1 MTKPAVKR
9 AASKSAAAA
18 KKRAAGAEPEAPA
31 SSMFETGM
39 QALARARKQAESG
52 PAKVMASLIDPF
64 GFRKLE
70 DVFDQRVAAALERLG
85 WPSAQKF
92 AELEREV
99 EDLRK
104 RVAKLEKPGR

>member
-9 AASKSAAAA
+9 PAAKTAAAKRRPAAAA
-18 KKRAAGAEPEAPA
+18 PAPSAPA
-31 SSMFETGM
+31 SMLESGI

-70 DVFDQRVAAALERLG
+70 DVFDQRVAGALERLG
-85 WPSAQKF
+85 WPNAAAL
-92 AELEREV
+92 AELLREV

-104 RVAKLEKPGR
+104 RVARLEKPGR